1 MTKNAR
7 GSVLAAVL
15 VLVVAFLLV
24 TAARAQSVADFY
36 RGKSIDLNIGY
47 SVGGGYD
54 LYARLIARRLGAH
67 IPGNPT
73 IVSKNMEGAGSLRLA
88 NYLYAAAASDGT
100 VIGATSRGPRQAP
113 SETPHSRPMW
123 WPRQSP
129 ARCAKA
135 RQSRSAYWRR
145 QTRQWRE

>member
-7 GSVLAAVL
+7 GSVLTAVL
-15 VLVVAFLLV
+15 ALVVAFPLV

-36 RGKSIDLNIGY
+36 RGKTIDLNIGY

-73 IVSKNMEGAGSLRLA
+73 VVPKNMEGAGSLRLPA
-88 NYLYAAAASDGT
+88 YFFFVAS
-100 VIGATSRGPRQAP
+100 
-113 SETPHSRPMW
+113 H
-123 WPRQSP
+123 
-129 ARCAKA
+129 ARH
-135 RQSRSAYWRR
+135 
-145 QTRQWRE
+145 